1 MYKGMRCEITEQPL
15 SQLGTVWPLLSSK
28 AGSLVED
35 IISPVILYNQSAVI
49 YILFAMF
56 GVFTN

>member
-1 MYKGMRCEITEQPL
+1 MYKGMRCEIREQPL

-28 AGSLVED
+28 TGSLVED
-35 IISPVILYNQSAVI
+35 IISPVIFHQSAVI